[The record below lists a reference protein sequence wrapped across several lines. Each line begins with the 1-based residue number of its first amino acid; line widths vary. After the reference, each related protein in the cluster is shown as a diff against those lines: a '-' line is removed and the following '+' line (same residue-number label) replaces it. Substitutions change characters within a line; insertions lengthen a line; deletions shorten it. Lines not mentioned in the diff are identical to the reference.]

1 MPRPLQCLYYCSR
14 SNDQTNVIFAAS
26 VSSIFSFSA
35 SDGSLLFSW
44 PQENRSD
51 PSDPSDAITPV
62 NIELEEELPETGVE
76 PPGKRRKLSSSGNV
90 SESTST
96 EIVVENGRSK
106 RRKPR
111 GQGSFSPS
119 VIKLVGTSN
128 GKYLIAVT
136 GEDKCIRVFG
146 IQRDGSLETISER

>member
-14 SNDQTNVIFAAS
+14 SDEQTNVIFAAS

-44 PQENRSD
+44 PQEKKPDSIV
-51 PSDPSDAITPV
+51 STAT
-62 NIELEEELPETGVE
+62 ELEVNLPDTAIE

-111 GQGSFSPS
+111 VQGSISPS
-119 VIKLVGTSN
+119 VIKLVGTSD
-128 GKYLIAVT
+128 GKYLIAAT

-146 IQRDGSLETISER
+146 IQADGSLETINER

>member
-14 SNDQTNVIFAAS
+14 FDEQTNVIFAAS
-26 VSSIFSFSA
+26 ISSIFSFSA

-44 PQENRSD
+44 PQEKRLE
-51 PSDPSDAITPV
+51 PSDAIASTT
-62 NIELEEELPETGVE
+62 IESKAELPETGAE
-76 PPGKRRKLSSSGNV
+76 PPGKRRKLSSSDNI
-90 SESTST
+90 SESAST

-106 RRKPR
+106 RRKSR

-128 GKYLIAVT
+128 GKHLIAVT

-146 IQRDGSLETISER
+146 IQADGLLETISER